1 MTLSVAGCSG
11 LTINGT
17 PAGTYTFKVT
27 AAGQGSGATVSQTVT
42 LTVTK

>member
-1 MTLSVAGCSG
+1 

-27 AAGQGSGATVSQTVT
+27 AAGQGTGATISQTMT